1 MRRRAIKTGM
11 KCDLTE
17 VAREII
23 DIVTGK
29 SPRKSSTT
37 GISDAGASSKL
48 LPSKGNLNAKRTQS
62 LLVQIEAAGGVR
74 EEIARNVRSEKNKSS
89 SISE

>member
-1 MRRRAIKTGM
+1 M

-48 LPSKGNLNAKRTQS
+48 LTSKGNLNAKRTQS

-74 EEIARNVRSEKNKSS
+74 QKIARNVRKRTNHPASASEFSNFEYLK
-89 SISE
+89 